1 MRFLKH
7 ITFIIVG
14 MILFTACEDRE
25 TALGL
30 PEYENHYYA
39 AYIPNNNSKVSVKRN
54 QTTLVKFPV
63 QFYSA
68 FTRDYDAVADY
79 VVNTQGVTNPATL
92 GVDFNIV
99 DKNGAV
105 IQPVDGKY
113 SFTFP
118 QAKRAT
124 DTIYVK
130 LLNNPAAGTR
140 NVEINIVEHDAMPEY
155 LVDIFSTAFK
165 RPLEIK

>member
-1 MRFLKH
+1 M
-7 ITFIIVG
+7 G
-14 MILFTACEDRE
+14 
-25 TALGL
+25 AL
-30 PEYENHYYA
+30 
-39 AYIPNNNSKVSVKRN
+39 
-54 QTTLVKFPV
+54 
-63 QFYSA
+63 
-68 FTRDYDAVADY
+68 AVADY

>member
-1 MRFLKH
+1 MKSIKC
-7 ITFIIVG
+7 ITFIILG
-14 MILFTACEDRE
+14 MMIFIACDDKE
-25 TALGL
+25 TPLGL
-30 PEYENHYYA
+30 PEYDNHYYA
-39 AYIPNNNSKVSVKRN
+39 AYIPNNNSKVSVSKS
-54 QTTLVKFPV
+54 QTALVKFPV

-68 FTRDYDAVADY
+68 FTRSYDAVADY
-79 VVNTQGVTNPATL
+79 AVNTDGVSNPATL
-92 GVDFNIV
+92 GLDFNIV
-99 DKNGAV
+99 DKNGNV

-118 QAKRAT
+118 QAKRAS

-130 LLNNPAAGTR
+130 LLNRPLTGTR

-155 LVDIFSTAFK
+155 LVDIFSTAYK